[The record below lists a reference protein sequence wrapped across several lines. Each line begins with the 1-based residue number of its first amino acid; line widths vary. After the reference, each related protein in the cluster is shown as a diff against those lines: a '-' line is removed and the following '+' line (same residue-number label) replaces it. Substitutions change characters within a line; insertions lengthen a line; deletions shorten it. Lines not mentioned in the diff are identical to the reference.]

1 MTNALDVELQDSEQF
16 DEIQLL
22 AELMVRAS
30 ESMDALDLPT
40 IDATLGI
47 ERVVDLPA
55 QRSAN

>member
-1 MTNALDVELQDSEQF
+1 MSNALDVELQDSEQF

-22 AELMVRAS
+22 AELMVRAT

-47 ERVVDLPA
+47 ERVVGLPA
-55 QRSAN
+55 QRTAN